1 MTARGATSADLPAM
15 ARLHAASFTPAWDEA
30 ALAQLLA
37 AGGQALVAGPA
48 GELTGFILTR
58 QAADEA
64 EILTITVDNATRR
77 TGVGRALVKAAAG
90 SHAASGAS
98 RMFLEVA
105 SGNVAAR
112 ALYSSLGF
120 VKAGERK
127 AYYHPPGGPPDDAL
141 VLVAAL
147 PLYGLGKVARVD

>member
-1 MTARGATSADLPAM
+1 MTLRGATSADLPAM
-15 ARLHAASFTPAWDEA
+15 ARLHAASFAPAWDEA

-48 GELTGFILTR
+48 GGLTGFILTR
-58 QAADEA
+58 QAADEV
-64 EILTITVDNATRR
+64 EILTITVDTTARR
-77 TGVGRALVKAAAG
+77 SGVGRALVEAATRA
-90 SHAASGAS
+90 HAAS

-120 VKAGERK
+120 VKTGERK
-127 AYYHPPGGPPDDAL
+127 AYYHPPGGLPEDAL
-141 VLVAAL
+141 ILVAAL
-147 PLYGLGKVARVD
+147 PLYGLGKVAGVD